1 MKLLSIIEQLNEDET
16 KKRKLNLT
24 PEEQY
29 HLYGDIKGDAC
40 IELLDAKQKLDNLK
54 SLSVTDVIS
63 SFPDE
68 DFLDRHIE
76 SLEDI
81 IDNLNKSPT
90 KEKLKKF
97 LETLEELKTEI
108 NQSSEYGVD
117 EIRKFLKRLD

>member
-1 MKLLSIIEQLNEDET
+1 
-16 KKRKLNLT
+16 
-24 PEEQY
+24 
-29 HLYGDIKGDAC
+29 LYGDIKGDAC

-63 SFPDE
+63 SSPDE

-97 LETLEELKTEI
+97 LETLQELKTEI